1 MRITRIARQGAQSM
15 GTHKLRT
22 FFMMLGTLIGVAA
35 LVVVM
40 AAGAGAKANVM
51 SRVAGFGSG
60 ALMVNAGGGRGHSM
74 PQEGVVTL
82 TLQDADAIRARVR
95 GVEIVGSQ
103 AVKRGASLKAG
114 SAQTYGSVIG
124 VEPSWHAAWDWPVER
139 GRAIGED
146 DMLTMARV
154 CAIGAT
160 IERDLFGGLD
170 PIGQT
175 LQLDNV
181 RCQVVG
187 VLAVRGTS
195 PMGGDMDNRVVI
207 PLTTALRR
215 VFNQEHLTSIRVK
228 LSDPR
233 QTEATANEIRAM
245 LHERH
250 HITPPAEDD
259 FAVVS
264 EADVTKAVSGIQVTL
279 TRLLT
284 ALAGLSLLVG
294 GIVLMN
300 ILLLSVN
307 QRRKEIGLRRALG
320 ARERDV
326 FHQFLAESLAIT
338 LLGMLLGTALGWAV
352 ALGLGTTIGMP
363 VALTWA
369 PVALGAA
376 AALAVGLG
384 FGIQPARRA
393 ARLDPIKALT

>member
-1 MRITRIARQGAQSM
+1 MRITRIARQGARSM
-15 GTHKLRT
+15 GAHKLRS

-40 AAGAGAKANVM
+40 AAGAGTKANVM

-82 TLQDADAIRARVR
+82 TPQDADAIRARVR
-95 GVEIVGSQ
+95 GVEIVASQ
-103 AVKRGASLKAG
+103 AVKRGASLKTG
-114 SAQTYGSVIG
+114 SAQTYANVIG
-124 VEPSWHAAWDWPVER
+124 VEPGWQVAWTWPLDR
-139 GRAIGED
+139 GRPIGEE
-146 DMLTMARV
+146 DMATMARV
-154 CAIGAT
+154 CVIGST
-160 IERDLFGGLD
+160 IERDLFGGAD
-170 PIGQT
+170 PIGQQ
-175 LQLDNV
+175 LQLDNT

-187 VLAVRGTS
+187 VLATRGTS

-228 LSDPR
+228 LADPR
-233 QTEATANEIRAM
+233 LSPETADEIRAL

-264 EADVTKAVSGIQVTL
+264 ETDVTEAVSGIEGTL
-279 TRLLT
+279 TRLL
-284 ALAGLSLLVG
+284 ASLAGLSLLVG

-307 QRRKEIGLRRALG
+307 ERRREIGLRRALG

-352 ALGLGTTIGMP
+352 ALGLGAAIGMP

-369 PVALGAA
+369 PVAMSAA

-384 FGIQPARRA
+384 FGIQPACRA
-393 ARLDPIKALT
+393 ARLDPITALT